1 MFAAPPVIETKILV
15 DINAAFGITDRQSEW
30 AKLLFGRPNTPS
42 FLEGPSFDR
51 DGNLWLVDVAWGRLF
66 RVSPS
71 GALDVACQYDGEP
84 NGLAF
89 HRDGYGV
96 IADHYHGLMRLDPA
110 SRAVEPLLLFTILL
124 AGLNKVDFYH
134 MLYIPL
140 FVGYLIFPKG
150 ESGAKHKCISTFLV
164 VWSFSFLL
172 AKQAYA
178 LIGPFQDTPL
188 SPEEELTK
196 EFLQAVGVATETQAA
211 GTPWKLFYY
220 AFWPQQWAVLVA
232 AHLHAFLIEFCSG
245 YDEFKVC
252 SEKAETNLKTRFPRI
267 NSMFMKLY
275 NLKRNIVLLVIFAV
289 FYYILLA
296 RHRSLIFWGFQILS
310 LVLIYV

>member
-96 IADHYHGLMRLDPA
+96 IADHFHGLMRLDPA
-110 SRAVEPLLLFTILL
+110 SRAVEPLLLRNTNERFRGTNDLTYASNGDLYFTDQGTSDLIDRSGRVFCLRANGTL
-124 AGLNKVDFYH
+124 DLICDHLPSPNGLVLNPDENV
-134 MLYIPL
+134 L
-140 FVGYLIFPKG
+140 FVGLTRDNAVWRMRLNDNGRADQVGRLIRLSGGTGPDGMAADADGNIRVCHVGFGAIWVFTPTGEPLYRVNSCKG
-150 ESGAKHKCISTFLV
+150 LAITNCAFGGPDNLTPYITESSSGCVLTAELPTPGRVL
-164 VWSFSFLL
+164 
-172 AKQAYA
+172 YA
-178 LIGPFQDTPL
+178 
-188 SPEEELTK
+188 
-196 EFLQAVGVATETQAA
+196 
-211 GTPWKLFYY
+211 
-220 AFWPQQWAVLVA
+220 
-232 AHLHAFLIEFCSG
+232 H
-245 YDEFKVC
+245 
-252 SEKAETNLKTRFPRI
+252 
-267 NSMFMKLY
+267 M
-275 NLKRNIVLLVIFAV
+275 
-289 FYYILLA
+289 
-296 RHRSLIFWGFQILS
+296 
-310 LVLIYV
+310 

>member
-110 SRAVEPLLLFTILL
+110 SRAVEPLLLRNTNERFRGTNDLTYASNGDLYFTDQGTSDLIDRSGRVFCLRANGTL
-124 AGLNKVDFYH
+124 DLICDHLPSPNGLVLNPDENV
-134 MLYIPL
+134 L
-140 FVGYLIFPKG
+140 FVGLTRDNAVWRMRLNDNGRADQVGRLIRLSGGTGPDGMAADADGNILVCHVGFGAIWVFSPTGEPLYRVNSCKG
-150 ESGAKHKCISTFLV
+150 LAITNCAFGGHDNRTLYITESSSGCVLTAELPTPGRVL
-164 VWSFSFLL
+164 
-172 AKQAYA
+172 YA
-178 LIGPFQDTPL
+178 
-188 SPEEELTK
+188 
-196 EFLQAVGVATETQAA
+196 
-211 GTPWKLFYY
+211 
-220 AFWPQQWAVLVA
+220 
-232 AHLHAFLIEFCSG
+232 H
-245 YDEFKVC
+245 
-252 SEKAETNLKTRFPRI
+252 
-267 NSMFMKLY
+267 M
-275 NLKRNIVLLVIFAV
+275 
-289 FYYILLA
+289 
-296 RHRSLIFWGFQILS
+296 
-310 LVLIYV
+310 

>member
-96 IADHYHGLMRLDPA
+96 IADHFHGLMRLDPA
-110 SRAVEPLLLFTILL
+110 SRAVEPLLLRNTNERFRGTNDLTYASNGDLYFTDQGTSDLIDRSGRVFCLRANGTL
-124 AGLNKVDFYH
+124 DLICDHLPSPNGLVLNPDENV
-134 MLYIPL
+134 L
-140 FVGYLIFPKG
+140 FVGLTRDNAVWRMRLNDNGRADQVGRLIRLSGGTGPDGMAADADGNILVCHVGFGAIWVFSPTGEPLYRVNSCKG
-150 ESGAKHKCISTFLV
+150 LAITNCAFGGPDNRTLYITESSSGCILTAELPTPGRV
-164 VWSFSFLL
+164 L
-172 AKQAYA
+172 YA
-178 LIGPFQDTPL
+178 
-188 SPEEELTK
+188 
-196 EFLQAVGVATETQAA
+196 
-211 GTPWKLFYY
+211 
-220 AFWPQQWAVLVA
+220 
-232 AHLHAFLIEFCSG
+232 H
-245 YDEFKVC
+245 
-252 SEKAETNLKTRFPRI
+252 
-267 NSMFMKLY
+267 M
-275 NLKRNIVLLVIFAV
+275 
-289 FYYILLA
+289 
-296 RHRSLIFWGFQILS
+296 
-310 LVLIYV
+310 

>member
-110 SRAVEPLLLFTILL
+110 SRAVEPLLLRNTNERFRGTNDLTYASNGDLYFTDQGTSDLIDRSGRVFCLRANGTL
-124 AGLNKVDFYH
+124 DLICDHLPSPNGLVLNPDKNV
-134 MLYIPL
+134 L
-140 FVGYLIFPKG
+140 FVGLTRDNAVWRMRLNDNGRADQVGRLIRLSGGTGPDRMAADADGNILVCHVGFGAIWVFSPTGEPLYRVNSCKG
-150 ESGAKHKCISTFLV
+150 LAITNCAFGGPDNRTLYITESSSGCVLTAELPTPGRVL
-164 VWSFSFLL
+164 
-172 AKQAYA
+172 YA
-178 LIGPFQDTPL
+178 
-188 SPEEELTK
+188 
-196 EFLQAVGVATETQAA
+196 
-211 GTPWKLFYY
+211 
-220 AFWPQQWAVLVA
+220 
-232 AHLHAFLIEFCSG
+232 H
-245 YDEFKVC
+245 
-252 SEKAETNLKTRFPRI
+252 
-267 NSMFMKLY
+267 M
-275 NLKRNIVLLVIFAV
+275 
-289 FYYILLA
+289 
-296 RHRSLIFWGFQILS
+296 
-310 LVLIYV
+310 

>member
-110 SRAVEPLLLFTILL
+110 SRAVEPLLLRNTNERFRGTNDLTYASNGDLYFTDQGTSDLIDRSGRVFCLRANGTL
-124 AGLNKVDFYH
+124 DLICDHLPSPNGLVLNPDENV
-134 MLYIPL
+134 L
-140 FVGYLIFPKG
+140 FVGLTRDNAVWRMRLNDNGRADQVGRLIRLSGGTGPDGMAADADGNILVCHVGFGAIWVFSPTGEPLYRVNSCKG
-150 ESGAKHKCISTFLV
+150 LAITNCAFGGPDNRAPYITESSSGCVLTAELPTPGRVL
-164 VWSFSFLL
+164 
-172 AKQAYA
+172 YA
-178 LIGPFQDTPL
+178 
-188 SPEEELTK
+188 
-196 EFLQAVGVATETQAA
+196 
-211 GTPWKLFYY
+211 
-220 AFWPQQWAVLVA
+220 
-232 AHLHAFLIEFCSG
+232 H
-245 YDEFKVC
+245 
-252 SEKAETNLKTRFPRI
+252 
-267 NSMFMKLY
+267 M
-275 NLKRNIVLLVIFAV
+275 
-289 FYYILLA
+289 
-296 RHRSLIFWGFQILS
+296 
-310 LVLIYV
+310 

>member
-110 SRAVEPLLLFTILL
+110 SRAVEPLLLRNTNERFRGTNDLTYASNGDLYFTDQGTSDLIDRSGRVFCLRANGTL
-124 AGLNKVDFYH
+124 DLICDHLPSPNGLVLNPDENV
-134 MLYIPL
+134 L
-140 FVGYLIFPKG
+140 FVGLTRDNAVWRMRLNDNGRADQVGRLIRLSGGTGPDGMAADADGNILVCHVGFGAIWVFSPTGEPLYRVNSCKG
-150 ESGAKHKCISTFLV
+150 LAITNCAFGGPDNRTLYITESSSGCVLTAELPTPGRVL
-164 VWSFSFLL
+164 
-172 AKQAYA
+172 YA
-178 LIGPFQDTPL
+178 
-188 SPEEELTK
+188 
-196 EFLQAVGVATETQAA
+196 
-211 GTPWKLFYY
+211 
-220 AFWPQQWAVLVA
+220 
-232 AHLHAFLIEFCSG
+232 H
-245 YDEFKVC
+245 
-252 SEKAETNLKTRFPRI
+252 
-267 NSMFMKLY
+267 M
-275 NLKRNIVLLVIFAV
+275 
-289 FYYILLA
+289 
-296 RHRSLIFWGFQILS
+296 
-310 LVLIYV
+310 

>member
-96 IADHYHGLMRLDPA
+96 IADHFHGLMRLDPA
-110 SRAVEPLLLFTILL
+110 SRAVEPLLLRNTNERFRGTNDLTYASNGDLYFTDQGTSDLIDRSGRVFCLRANGTL
-124 AGLNKVDFYH
+124 DLICDHLPSPNGLVLNPDENV
-134 MLYIPL
+134 L
-140 FVGYLIFPKG
+140 FVGLTRDNAVWRMRLNDNGRADQVGRLIRLSGGTGPDGMAADADGNILVCHVGFGAIWVFSPTGEPLYRVNSCKG
-150 ESGAKHKCISTFLV
+150 LAITNCAFGGPDNRTPYITESSSGCVLTAELPTPGRVL
-164 VWSFSFLL
+164 
-172 AKQAYA
+172 YA
-178 LIGPFQDTPL
+178 
-188 SPEEELTK
+188 
-196 EFLQAVGVATETQAA
+196 
-211 GTPWKLFYY
+211 
-220 AFWPQQWAVLVA
+220 
-232 AHLHAFLIEFCSG
+232 H
-245 YDEFKVC
+245 
-252 SEKAETNLKTRFPRI
+252 
-267 NSMFMKLY
+267 M
-275 NLKRNIVLLVIFAV
+275 
-289 FYYILLA
+289 
-296 RHRSLIFWGFQILS
+296 
-310 LVLIYV
+310 

>member
-96 IADHYHGLMRLDPA
+96 IADHFHGLMRLDPA
-110 SRAVEPLLLFTILL
+110 SRAVEPLLLRNTNERFRGTNDLPYASNGDLYFTDQGTSDLIDRSGRVFCLRANGTL
-124 AGLNKVDFYH
+124 DLICDHLPSPNGLVLNPDENV
-134 MLYIPL
+134 L
-140 FVGYLIFPKG
+140 FVGLTRDNAVWRMRLNDNGRADQVGRLIRLSGGTGPDGMAADADGNILVCHVGFGAIWVFSPTGEPLYRVNSCKG
-150 ESGAKHKCISTFLV
+150 LAITNCAFGGPDNRTLYITESSSGCILTAELPTPGRV
-164 VWSFSFLL
+164 L
-172 AKQAYA
+172 YA
-178 LIGPFQDTPL
+178 
-188 SPEEELTK
+188 
-196 EFLQAVGVATETQAA
+196 
-211 GTPWKLFYY
+211 
-220 AFWPQQWAVLVA
+220 
-232 AHLHAFLIEFCSG
+232 H
-245 YDEFKVC
+245 
-252 SEKAETNLKTRFPRI
+252 
-267 NSMFMKLY
+267 M
-275 NLKRNIVLLVIFAV
+275 
-289 FYYILLA
+289 
-296 RHRSLIFWGFQILS
+296 
-310 LVLIYV
+310 

>member
-110 SRAVEPLLLFTILL
+110 SRAVEPLLLRNTNERFRGTNDLTYASNGDLYFTDQGTSDLIDRSGRVFCLRANGTL
-124 AGLNKVDFYH
+124 DLICDHLPSPNGLVLNPDENV
-134 MLYIPL
+134 L
-140 FVGYLIFPKG
+140 FVGLTRDNAVWRMRLNDNGRADQVGRLIRLSGGTGPDGIAADADGNILVCHVGFGAIWVFSPTGEPLYRVNSCKG
-150 ESGAKHKCISTFLV
+150 LAITNCAFGGPDNRTLYITESSSGCVLTAELPTPGRVL
-164 VWSFSFLL
+164 
-172 AKQAYA
+172 YA
-178 LIGPFQDTPL
+178 
-188 SPEEELTK
+188 
-196 EFLQAVGVATETQAA
+196 
-211 GTPWKLFYY
+211 
-220 AFWPQQWAVLVA
+220 
-232 AHLHAFLIEFCSG
+232 H
-245 YDEFKVC
+245 
-252 SEKAETNLKTRFPRI
+252 
-267 NSMFMKLY
+267 M
-275 NLKRNIVLLVIFAV
+275 
-289 FYYILLA
+289 
-296 RHRSLIFWGFQILS
+296 
-310 LVLIYV
+310 

>member
-110 SRAVEPLLLFTILL
+110 SRAVEPLLLRNTNEHFRGTNDLTYASNGDLYFTDQGTSDLIDRSGRVFCLRANGTL
-124 AGLNKVDFYH
+124 DLICDHLPSPNGLVLNPDENV
-134 MLYIPL
+134 L
-140 FVGYLIFPKG
+140 FVGLTRDNAVWRMRLNDNGRADQVGRLIRLSGGTGPDGIAADADGNILVCHVGFGAIWVFSPTGEPLYRVNSCKG
-150 ESGAKHKCISTFLV
+150 LAITNCAFGGPDNRTLYITESSSGCVLTAELPTPGRVL
-164 VWSFSFLL
+164 
-172 AKQAYA
+172 YA
-178 LIGPFQDTPL
+178 
-188 SPEEELTK
+188 
-196 EFLQAVGVATETQAA
+196 
-211 GTPWKLFYY
+211 
-220 AFWPQQWAVLVA
+220 
-232 AHLHAFLIEFCSG
+232 H
-245 YDEFKVC
+245 
-252 SEKAETNLKTRFPRI
+252 
-267 NSMFMKLY
+267 M
-275 NLKRNIVLLVIFAV
+275 
-289 FYYILLA
+289 
-296 RHRSLIFWGFQILS
+296 
-310 LVLIYV
+310 

>member
-110 SRAVEPLLLFTILL
+110 SRAVEPLLLRNTNERFRGTNDLTYASNGDLYFTDQGTSDLIDRSGRVFCLRANGTL
-124 AGLNKVDFYH
+124 DLICDHLPSPNGLVLNPDENV
-134 MLYIPL
+134 L
-140 FVGYLIFPKG
+140 FVGLTRDNAVWRMRLNDNGRADQVGRLIRLSGGTGPDGMAADADGNILVCHVGFGAIWVFSPTGEPLYRVNSCKG
-150 ESGAKHKCISTFLV
+150 LAITNCAFGGPDNRTLYITESSSGCVLTAELPTPGRVL
-164 VWSFSFLL
+164 
-172 AKQAYA
+172 YA
-178 LIGPFQDTPL
+178 HI
-188 SPEEELTK
+188 
-196 EFLQAVGVATETQAA
+196 
-211 GTPWKLFYY
+211 
-220 AFWPQQWAVLVA
+220 
-232 AHLHAFLIEFCSG
+232 
-245 YDEFKVC
+245 
-252 SEKAETNLKTRFPRI
+252 
-267 NSMFMKLY
+267 
-275 NLKRNIVLLVIFAV
+275 
-289 FYYILLA
+289 
-296 RHRSLIFWGFQILS
+296 
-310 LVLIYV
+310 

>member
-110 SRAVEPLLLFTILL
+110 SRAVEPLLLRNTNERFRGTNDLPYASNGDLYFTDQGTSDLIDRSGRVFCLRANGTL
-124 AGLNKVDFYH
+124 DLICDHLPSPNGLVLNPDENV
-134 MLYIPL
+134 L
-140 FVGYLIFPKG
+140 FVGLTRDNAVWRMRLNDNGRADQVGRLIRLSGGTGPDGMAADADGNILVCHVGFGAIWVFSPTGEPLYRVNSCKG
-150 ESGAKHKCISTFLV
+150 LAITNCAFGGPDNRTLYITESSSGCVLTAELPTPGRVL
-164 VWSFSFLL
+164 
-172 AKQAYA
+172 YA
-178 LIGPFQDTPL
+178 
-188 SPEEELTK
+188 
-196 EFLQAVGVATETQAA
+196 
-211 GTPWKLFYY
+211 
-220 AFWPQQWAVLVA
+220 
-232 AHLHAFLIEFCSG
+232 H
-245 YDEFKVC
+245 
-252 SEKAETNLKTRFPRI
+252 
-267 NSMFMKLY
+267 M
-275 NLKRNIVLLVIFAV
+275 
-289 FYYILLA
+289 
-296 RHRSLIFWGFQILS
+296 
-310 LVLIYV
+310 